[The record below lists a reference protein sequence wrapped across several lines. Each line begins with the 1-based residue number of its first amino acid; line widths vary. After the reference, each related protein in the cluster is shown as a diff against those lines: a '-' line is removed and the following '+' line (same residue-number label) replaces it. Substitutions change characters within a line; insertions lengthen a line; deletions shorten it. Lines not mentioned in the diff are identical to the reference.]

1 MATAVEYPHIQNR
14 ASEPACFRRYPRFR
28 ISQLAAEHI
37 ANGWSAHEL
46 SRQHPELTLSEAYMG
61 LAYFYDHQEEIEAEW
76 AAEKIEF
83 EAWERA
89 HANDPLIQRLRR
101 NGI

>member
-1 MATAVEYPHIQNR
+1 
-14 ASEPACFRRYPRFR
+14 
-28 ISQLAAEHI
+28 
-37 ANGWSAHEL
+37 
-46 SRQHPELTLSEAYMG
+46 MG